1 MSVLRVLAL
10 PQRARA
16 DHPTPTRAVIHE
28 MATLLNTGLN
38 RQALTA
44 LVQLVELGINPHALA
59 HVVREMQREAQ
70 AMQQVGSRAP
80 RARLALDTHNL
91 RDVRPRAQQT
101 EPAA

>member
-1 MSVLRVLAL
+1 
-10 PQRARA
+10 
-16 DHPTPTRAVIHE
+16 

-38 RQALTA
+38 RQALAA

-70 AMQQVGSRAP
+70 AMQQVGSRA

-101 EPAA
+101 EPAAR

>member
-1 MSVLRVLAL
+1 
-10 PQRARA
+10 
-16 DHPTPTRAVIHE
+16 

-70 AMQQVGSRAP
+70 AMQQVEPPPFNLDDEPPNEPTPPGLFNSLCARMCCARGARAP
-80 RARLALDTHNL
+80 S
-91 RDVRPRAQQT
+91 
-101 EPAA
+101 